1 MNCFT
6 WQLYSIFKL
15 GIISQV
21 LIFWVLLLSV
31 SISNRTRV
39 QHHYYND
46 NSSTTHTP
54 LSLQG
59 EYVWVKPQ
67 NTTSEFAV
75 PFGARIVRTEKT
87 QTLIC
92 DDANKQYWVPAADV
106 LKSMHITS
114 QEDIEDMIT
123 LGDLQ
128 EYTILRNLQTRYAK
142 KLIYVSMIS
151 NCKVFSLN

>member
-1 MNCFT
+1 MAT
-6 WQLYSIFKL
+6 ILD
-15 GIISQV
+15 SQV
-21 LIFWVLLLSV
+21 GYYFSSSLIFRVLLLSV
-31 SISNRTRV
+31 CRYLIARV
-39 QHHYYND
+39 YNIIITTIT
-46 NSSTTHTP
+46 STHSP
-54 LSLQG
+54 SLFLLLQG

-142 KLIYVSMIS
+142 KLIYVSMPS
-151 NCKVFSLN
+151 SFFLLN

>member
-1 MNCFT
+1 M
-6 WQLYSIFKL
+6 
-15 GIISQV
+15 
-21 LIFWVLLLSV
+21 
-31 SISNRTRV
+31 
-39 QHHYYND
+39 
-46 NSSTTHTP
+46 
-54 LSLQG
+54 
-59 EYVWVKPQ
+59 
-67 NTTSEFAV
+67 

-142 KLIYVSMIS
+142 KLIYVSTLRNS
-151 NCKVFSLN
+151 KLFSLSKLISFPFFYRPTLAPC

>member
-1 MNCFT
+1 MYNIIIT
-6 WQLYSIFKL
+6 TITVQQLPSP
-15 GIISQV
+15 S
-21 LIFWVLLLSV
+21 
-31 SISNRTRV
+31 
-39 QHHYYND
+39 
-46 NSSTTHTP
+46 